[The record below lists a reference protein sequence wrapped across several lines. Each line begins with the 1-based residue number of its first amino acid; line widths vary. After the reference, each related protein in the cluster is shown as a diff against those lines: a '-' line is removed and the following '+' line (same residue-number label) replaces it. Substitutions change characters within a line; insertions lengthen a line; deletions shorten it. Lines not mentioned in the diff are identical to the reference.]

1 MKSRE
6 FIGEAFEELTI
17 DEMKM
22 VQGSGDVEAEG
33 HIVTTSI
40 ISTGPVIP
48 PVASTVLVTLI
59 GKC

>member
-6 FIGEAFEELTI
+6 FIGEAFEELTVE
-17 DEMKM
+17 EMKM

-33 HIVTTSI
+33 YITAPVLSTRPI
-40 ISTGPVIP
+40 IS
-48 PVASTVLVTLI
+48 PVASPVLVTLF